1 MLGKQLR
8 LLPIT
13 YYLLLI
19 LNYHIY
25 NLLRHHDDLF
35 GVLPSIHFCERSSA
49 NTAAW
54 MASEAASASNSMLK
68 RAFPLKEMV

>member
-1 MLGKQLR
+1 MFTIFFGTTM
-8 LLPIT
+8 IF
-13 YYLLLI
+13 
-19 LNYHIY
+19 
-25 NLLRHHDDLF
+25 F

-54 MASEAASASNSMLK
+54 IASEASSAANSILK

>member
-1 MLGKQLR
+1 MFT
-8 LLPIT
+8 IFS
-13 YYLLLI
+13 
-19 LNYHIY
+19 ND
-25 NLLRHHDDLF
+25 NDLF

-54 MASEAASASNSMLK
+54 IVSEASSAANSILK